1 MLTSSFVLL
10 DGIGPKREST
20 FWRQGLETW
29 DDFIEEPKA
38 KGISEARK
46 VQMDSQLVTAQERLR
61 DGDSSF
67 FANHLAQRDQW
78 RCLREFGRSVAFVD
92 IETTGV
98 SFRSPI
104 TVVGVY
110 DGARMHTMVRGIN
123 LNHGNLAAILSSVSV
138 IVTFNGSSFDLPMI
152 EYNFPG
158 TVPKVPHVDLKHA
171 LRRLGLSGGLKVIE
185 REMGIE
191 RDHRVEYMTGQDAVY
206 LWRLWERQGKKNALD
221 LLTEYNAADCMNLK
235 TLADFA
241 YRSLKMRS
249 FDKAVSYPSRI
260 E

>member
-1 MLTSSFVLL
+1 
-10 DGIGPKREST
+10 
-20 FWRQGLETW
+20 
-29 DDFIEEPKA
+29 
-38 KGISEARK
+38 
-46 VQMDSQLVTAQERLR
+46 
-61 DGDSSF
+61 
-67 FANHLAQRDQW
+67 
-78 RCLREFGRSVAFVD
+78 VD

-98 SFRSPI
+98 SFRSPV

-110 DGARMHTMVRGIN
+110 DGTRMHTLVRGIN
-123 LNHGNLAAILSSVSV
+123 LNHDNLGAILSSVSV
-138 IVTFNGSSFDLPMI
+138 IVTFNGASFDLPLI

-158 TVPKVPHVDLKHA
+158 TVPRVPHVDLKHA
-171 LRRLGLSGGLKVIE
+171 LRRLGLTGGLKVIE

-206 LWRLWERQGKKNALD
+206 LWRLWEKQGKKNALD

>member
-29 DDFIEEPKA
+29 DDFMEKPRA
-38 KGISEARK
+38 RGISETRK
-46 VQMDSQLVTAQERLR
+46 IQMDSQLVIAKERLR
-61 DGDSSF
+61 DGDSSY
-67 FANHLAQRDQW
+67 FANHLAKRDQW
-78 RCLREFGRSVAFVD
+78 RCLREFGRSIAFVD
-92 IETTGV
+92 IETTGI
-98 SFRSPI
+98 SLRSPI

-110 DGARMHTMVRGIN
+110 DGTRMHTMVRGIN
-123 LNHGNLAAILSSVSV
+123 LNHENLAAILSSVSV
-138 IVTFNGSSFDLPMI
+138 IVTFNGASFDLPMI
-152 EYNFPG
+152 EHNFPG
-158 TVPKVPHVDLKHA
+158 TVPNVPHVDLKHA
-171 LRRLGLSGGLKVIE
+171 LRQLGFTGGLKAIE

-191 RDHRVEYMTGQDAVY
+191 RDHRVEYMTGEDAVY
-206 LWRLWERQGKKNALD
+206 LWRLWEKQGKKNALD

-235 TLADFA
+235 TLSDFA